1 VEDFLK
7 SIEGRISV
15 VTGAASGIG
24 RSTAVA
30 LARAG
35 SDVVLVDV
43 NADGLEMACAEVER
57 SGRRAFARRVDVA
70 DQGAVQELANLVEK
84 DHGGAHVLVNNAG
97 VSVAATFEE
106 HTLEDF
112 EWLMGINF
120 WGVVYGCKLFLPQL
134 KAKDEAHIVNI
145 SSLFGL
151 IGVPMN
157 SAYCASKFAVRGLSE
172 TLRAELA
179 DTSVGV
185 TCVHPGGIA
194 TNIVKSSRFK
204 EPEGLSGLRQKAER
218 AFERML
224 SPDVVAS
231 RIVRAIR
238 RNSARVLVA
247 RETHVLDALKRVAP
261 VLTSEVVARRWRSTA
276 HNY

>member
-1 VEDFLK
+1 MK
-7 SIEGRISV
+7 SIEGRVAV

-35 SDVVLVDV
+35 SDVMLVDV
-43 NADGLEMACAEVER
+43 NVEGLDGTRAEIER
-57 SGRRAFARRVDVA
+57 IGRRGWTRRVDVS
-70 DQGAVQELANLVEK
+70 QLTEMQELATIVEK
-84 DHGGAHVLVNNAG
+84 DHGGAHILVNNAG
-97 VSVAATFEE
+97 VSVAATFEQ

-134 KAKDEAHIVNI
+134 EAKDEAHIVNI

-151 IGVPMN
+151 LGVPMN
-157 SAYCASKFAVRGLSE
+157 AAYCSSKFAVRGLSE
-172 TLRAELA
+172 TLRAELSE
-179 DTSVGV
+179 TKVGV

-194 TNIVKSSRFK
+194 TNIVKSARFT
-204 EPEGLSGLRQKAER
+204 EPEGLSGLQQKTER

-224 SPDVVAS
+224 SPDVVAN
-231 RIVRAIR
+231 RILRAIR
-238 RNSARVLVA
+238 KNSARVLVA
-247 RETHVLDALKRVAP
+247 KETHLLDALKRVAP
-261 VLTSEVVARRWRSTA
+261 VLTSEVVGLRWRHTA
-276 HNY
+276 NNH

>member
-1 VEDFLK
+1 M
-7 SIEGRISV
+7 SV

-35 SDVVLVDV
+35 SDVMLVDV
-43 NADGLEMACAEVER
+43 NVEGLDETRALVER
-57 SGRRAFARRVDVA
+57 EGRRAWTRRVDVS
-70 DQGAVQELANLVEK
+70 QLGEMQELASVVEK
-84 DHGGAHVLVNNAG
+84 DHGGAHILVNNAG
-97 VSVAATFEE
+97 VSVAATFEQ
-106 HTLEDF
+106 HSLEDF

-120 WGVVYGCKLFLPQL
+120 WGVVYGCKLFLSQL
-134 KAKDEAHIVNI
+134 ESKDEAHIVNI

-151 IGVPMN
+151 LGVPMN
-157 SAYCASKFAVRGLSE
+157 SAYCCSKFAVRGLSE

-179 DTSVGV
+179 ETNVGV

-194 TNIVKSSRFK
+194 TNIVKSARFK
-204 EPEGLSGLRQKAER
+204 EPDGLTGLQQKAVR

-224 SPDVVAS
+224 SPDVVAH

-238 RNSARVLVA
+238 KNSARVLVA
-247 RETHVLDALKRVAP
+247 KETHVLDALKRVAP
-261 VLTSEVVARRWRSTA
+261 VLTSEVVGRRWRHTA
-276 HNY
+276 NNY